1 MEMENLHLVN
11 DNTTTTTTTTIVAII
26 IKITTIITNDAKQ
39 DTVIELETMKS
50 GKVKKNYQR
59 CVWRRV
65 VQVVQIITLI
75 AHLHIVTSYL

>member
-11 DNTTTTTTTTIVAII
+11 DNTTTTTTTIVAII

-75 AHLHIVTSYL
+75 AHLQIVTSYL

>member
-11 DNTTTTTTTTIVAII
+11 DNTTTTTIVAII

-75 AHLHIVTSYL
+75 AHLQIVTSYL